1 MYPDP
6 RHTNEARAHRPRR
19 TTASLILCLLVA
31 CTGGCIREHRADPMA
46 SAYYINPY
54 KNLNTLGRVA
64 LVELENN
71 SAYPEVS
78 AEVTQAL
85 FVALQKKQIFGVT
98 VVPQDDPQWRGL
110 QENLD
115 TQQTFQNILEAR
127 KALRCNGLLIGT
139 ITQYEPYPRMAI
151 GLRLKLV
158 DLTDGQLL
166 WGLEQVWDTA
176 DQSIE
181 QRVEDYTKRQ
191 TRSGA
196 AALRQELVVVSA
208 LRFAKFVAYEVA
220 ETLDPSD
227 DESDSSLFQR

>member
-1 MYPDP
+1 M
-6 RHTNEARAHRPRR
+6 
-19 TTASLILCLLVA
+19 S
-31 CTGGCIREHRADPMA
+31 
-46 SAYYINPY
+46 SAYYLNPY

-64 LVELENN
+64 LVELKNN
-71 SAYPEVS
+71 SAYPDVS
-78 AEVTQAL
+78 PEVTQAL
-85 FVALQKKQIFGVT
+85 YVALQKKQIFGVT

-115 TQQTFQNILEAR
+115 AQHTYQNILETR
-127 KALRCNGLLIGT
+127 KSLKCNGLLIGT
-139 ITQYEPYPRMAI
+139 ITQYQPYPRMAI

-181 QRVEDYTKRQ
+181 ERVEEYTRKQ

-196 AALRQELVVVSA
+196 ASLRQELVVVSA

-220 ETLDPSD
+220 QTLDPSD

>member
-1 MYPDP
+1 MND
-6 RHTNEARAHRPRR
+6 
-19 TTASLILCLLVA
+19 S
-31 CTGGCIREHRADPMA
+31 
-46 SAYYINPY
+46 YYINPY
-54 KNLNTLGRVA
+54 KDLNTLGRVA
-64 LVELENN
+64 LVELDDDSGYPTI
-71 SAYPEVS
+71 SAD
-78 AEVTQAL
+78 VTKAL

-98 VVPQDDPQWRGL
+98 VVPHDDPEWRGL

-115 TQQTFQNILEAR
+115 SLQ
-127 KALRCNGLLIGT
+127 ALQKLLTMREMLKCNGLLVGT
-139 ITQYEPYPRMAI
+139 ITEYQPYPRMAI

-181 QRVEDYTKRQ
+181 ERVEEYTRKQ

-196 AALRQELVVVSA
+196 ASLRQELVVVSA

-220 ETLDPSD
+220 QTLDPSD